1 MMKKSE
7 RFFFDRLPQDFCER
21 IEQGKFNRT
30 LYPVSTD
37 REAWKTAA
45 ATPVA
50 AKIIAS
56 ADKVLEGDLPQLL
69 FSNYCQYPLNGN
81 RSEYETPY
89 FQRRRE
95 MAFLALALCLTGDRE
110 KYLSRLLDYVIAI
123 LEEGAWCLPAHARW
137 EKNNIDRWRFCD
149 LFAAETGAVMSLLY
163 QILGDELESVVP
175 GIKAAIRKK
184 TLDQTVNTICD
195 KNIEHWWETSNNPQ
209 NWTVWCSSN
218 AILTSLV
225 LVDDCSKLALLLRR
239 FLAHTSRFINHFA
252 DDGYCPEGP
261 SYYMK
266 ANLMVFQTLLLLEKA
281 LPGCAEKL
289 FCEPKL
295 KVMMEF
301 IVNARITDTYAVSFG
316 DSQPRFNPCPALI
329 IPAGKEFK
337 SQRLMAF
344 KSAKEYPLGA
354 CGDHLAS
361 MLALLFDMPAE
372 NAENAPEDNSL
383 TVFQDRLAILRSQ
396 EFSLS
401 LKAGNNDEP
410 HNHNDLGNFE
420 LFYGTDP
427 VIVDAGTGTY
437 SKEHFSDQRYN
448 IWHIRGTGHNA
459 PVFGDFEQITGKEY
473 TSTFTLTDGKLL
485 TCDLTNA
492 YPEEAQVK
500 SARRIINYQPE
511 KVVVEDFFELAEPCR
526 TSVTLL
532 TVKKPEIISESLI
545 QLGEVTLQ
553 LEDIVFEESKEM
565 PVLGHNDINIWNAK
579 LTALKLTT
587 TQSHIKMT
595 FTTR

>member
-1 MMKKSE
+1 
-7 RFFFDRLPQDFCER
+7 
-21 IEQGKFNRT
+21 
-30 LYPVSTD
+30 
-37 REAWKTAA
+37 
-45 ATPVA
+45 
-50 AKIIAS
+50 
-56 ADKVLEGDLPQLL
+56 
-69 FSNYCQYPLNGN
+69 
-81 RSEYETPY
+81 
-89 FQRRRE
+89 
-95 MAFLALALCLTGDRE
+95 
-110 KYLSRLLDYVIAI
+110 
-123 LEEGAWCLPAHARW
+123 
-137 EKNNIDRWRFCD
+137 
-149 LFAAETGAVMSLLY
+149 
-163 QILGDELESVVP
+163 
-175 GIKAAIRKK
+175 
-184 TLDQTVNTICD
+184 
-195 KNIEHWWETSNNPQ
+195 
-209 NWTVWCSSN
+209 
-218 AILTSLV
+218 
-225 LVDDCSKLALLLRR
+225 
-239 FLAHTSRFINHFA
+239 
-252 DDGYCPEGP
+252 
-261 SYYMK
+261 
-266 ANLMVFQTLLLLEKA
+266 
-281 LPGCAEKL
+281 
-289 FCEPKL
+289 
-295 KVMMEF
+295 
-301 IVNARITDTYAVSFG
+301 
-316 DSQPRFNPCPALI
+316 
-329 IPAGKEFK
+329 
-337 SQRLMAF
+337 
-344 KSAKEYPLGA
+344 
-354 CGDHLAS
+354 
-361 MLALLFDMPAE
+361 MPAE

-595 FTTR
+595 FTSR